1 MNASANGLNGLPTMT
16 EAARTTPSGRPA
28 TEAEAAAR
36 LGSVR
41 IARRVLRT
49 VVEEAALS
57 IPGVARL
64 ASGVSQWPQLL
75 GRPLP
80 RHGVGLTLH
89 GDVATVDVYVITE
102 PGANMVQIGSAV
114 QEAVGAAVEH
124 ILGLRVGEINVYIQ
138 DVA

>member
-1 MNASANGLNGLPTMT
+1 MNASANGLNGLPAMT
-16 EAARTTPSGRPA
+16 ETAHTLPARQPTIEPEA
-28 TEAEAAAR
+28 TEQ

-49 VVEEAALS
+49 VVEEATRS

-89 GDVATVDVYVITE
+89 GDLATVDVYVITE
-102 PGANMVQIGSAV
+102 
-114 QEAVGAAVEH
+114 
-124 ILGLRVGEINVYIQ
+124 
-138 DVA
+138 

>member
-1 MNASANGLNGLPTMT
+1 MNVSANGLNGLPSMT
-16 EAARTTPSGRPA
+16 EATRTPPSRRPEPEPSS
-28 TEAEAAAR
+28 TEQ

-64 ASGVSQWPQLL
+64 ALGVSQWPQLL

-89 GDVATVDVYVITE
+89 GDLATVDVYVITE
-102 PGANMVQIGSAV
+102 PGANMLKIGSAV

>member
-1 MNASANGLNGLPTMT
+1 MT
-16 EAARTTPSGRPA
+16 ESTHTEPSRQP
-28 TEAEAAAR
+28 TFEPEAMEQ

-49 VVEEAALS
+49 VVEEAAIS
-57 IPGVARL
+57 ISGVARL

-89 GDVATVDVYVITE
+89 GDLATVDVYVITE
-102 PGANMVQIGSAV
+102 AGANMVKIGSAV
-114 QEAVGAAVEH
+114 QEAVGAAIEH

>member
-1 MNASANGLNGLPTMT
+1 MNASPDGLNGLPTMT
-16 EAARTTPSGRPA
+16 ESAHTEPSHQAAGQP
-28 TEAEAAAR
+28 EVVEQ
-36 LGSVR
+36 LGTVR

-64 ASGVSQWPQLL
+64 ASFVSQWPRMF

-80 RHGVGLTLH
+80 RHGVALALH
-89 GDVATVDVYVITE
+89 GDVASVDVYVITE
-102 PGANMVQIGSAV
+102 PGANMVQIGTAV

-124 ILGLRVGEINVYIQ
+124 ILGLRVREINVYIQ